1 MLSHT
6 AGVTVEG
13 LDLDR
18 GLQSDVEMRLDLVLQ
33 SDVEMHLDRGL
44 QSDVKMHLD
53 PGLQSNVEMHLDPGL
68 QSGLGIHLGHQ
79 QTGNGV
85 GPSLAATLLGFHA
98 KEWRPSLL
106 LCVRRCDKQ
115 SAFCGAAFCVICNN
129 SLNTAANF
137 VYVHTECVLGDNF
150 VQFSSAI

>member
-33 SDVEMHLDRGL
+33 SDIEMRLDLVL

-53 PGLQSNVEMHLDPGL
+53 PGLQSDIE
-68 QSGLGIHLGHQ
+68 IHLGHQ
-79 QTGNGV
+79 PTGNGV
-85 GPSLAATLLGFHA
+85 GPSLAATWHF
-98 KEWRPSLL
+98 
-106 LCVRRCDKQ
+106 
-115 SAFCGAAFCVICNN
+115 
-129 SLNTAANF
+129 
-137 VYVHTECVLGDNF
+137 
-150 VQFSSAI
+150 